1 MMKRAKLMNDAHC
14 PSLLLCSERS
24 AGFRRQIGEDR
35 TRPEAGI
42 E

>member
-1 MMKRAKLMNDAHC
+1 MMKTAK
-14 PSLLLCSERS
+14 LCSERS
-24 AGFRRQIGEDR
+24 AGFRRQTGEDR

>member
-1 MMKRAKLMNDAHC
+1 MMKTAKL
-14 PSLLLCSERS
+14 PCSERS

-35 TRPEAGI
+35 VRPETGI